1 MSFISKY
8 QKFAAALLGLG
19 VLLSY
24 PIGYAQ
30 VNSDSI
36 QGKVV
41 DPSGASM
48 SGSVIKLQLLSTGAE
63 WITQSAQDGTFGF
76 PGAVRGHFRLSVA
89 AAGFTEH
96 RQTVRAGEAG
106 ASSLEIKLQP
116 MVLAQEMVVHG
127 GAVVGPESALDAIPG
142 SVSTLDSALLTQS
155 RVLTIDEALRKATGV
170 FTRAEEGMGLRPNIG
185 IRGLN
190 PTRSTKVL
198 LLEDGMPVSYA
209 PYGDNSSYYH
219 PPVDRFDQIE
229 VVKGSGQVLY
239 GPQTIGGVVNYMTP
253 APPDR
258 SSGFIT
264 LTGGNLNYFNG
275 HARYGTTAGKTGLLF
290 DFMRKQGEGA
300 RENTRF
306 GMNDATAKVLHPL
319 GEKQTLSLK
328 MNYYGEDSNL
338 TYSGLREAEWA
349 ANPWGNPFRNDFL
362 DFKRVGGSAT
372 HTYALKP
379 NAVLTTNFYGQSF
392 ERAWWRQ
399 TSNSNQRPN
408 DASDPL
414 CAGMANLN
422 TTCGNEGRV
431 RSYRTFGL
439 DPNMRTWHS
448 WGNVRSQMDFGFR
461 GHFEHQDRVQMN
473 GDTPVSRDGRLVE
486 NNLRTADAWSGY
498 YQNRIQIGK
507 FGISP
512 GLRVENVSYLRT
524 NRLLGVTGTT
534 NLTQWI
540 PGLGVSYSPTAG
552 TTIFGGVHRGF
563 SPPRAEDIINN
574 TTGGTVELE
583 PEMSWNYEL
592 GLRTRLDRRASLE
605 ATFFRMDFENQIVPA
620 SVAGGIG
627 ATLTSAGRTLHQ
639 GAEFAGRTDFR
650 SVFGT
655 RHSLWL
661 RGAYTWIP
669 VSEYAGQRFSSIGT
683 FRNVLVTGNRLPYAP
698 RNLLNAMLGYSH
710 TSGLNAMIE
719 SVHTGRQFG
728 DDLNSINPTPDGQR
742 GAIPGNFV
750 WNATVNYPVEQWRTT
765 FFVAAKNIGDRLYI
779 VDRTRGLLPG
789 MPRLVQVG
797 VRFSF

>member
-1 MSFISKY
+1 M
-8 QKFAAALLGLG
+8 
-19 VLLSY
+19 
-24 PIGYAQ
+24 
-30 VNSDSI
+30 I
-36 QGKVV
+36 QGRVI
-41 DPSGASM
+41 DSSGAAV
-48 SGSVIKLQLLSTGAE
+48 SGSLIKLQLMSTGTE
-63 WITQSAQDGTFGF
+63 FIINSAADGTFGF
-76 PGAVRGHFRLSVA
+76 PGAVRGEYRLSVT

-96 RQTVRAGEAG
+96 RQTVRAGLPESTAI
-106 ASSLEIKLQP
+106 EIQLQP
-116 MVLAQEMVVHG
+116 MALAQEMVVHG

-142 SVSTLDSALLTQS
+142 SVSMLDSSLLTQS
-155 RVLTIDEALRKATGV
+155 RILTIDEALRKATGV

-198 LLEDGMPVSYA
+198 LLEDGLPVSYA

-219 PPVDRFDQIE
+219 PPVDRFEQIE

-239 GPQTIGGVVNYMTP
+239 GPQTIGGVINYMTP

-264 LTGGNLNYFNG
+264 LTGGNLDYLNG
-275 HARYGTTAGKTGLLF
+275 HTRYGTTLGKTGLLF

-306 GMNDATAKVLHPL
+306 GMNDATAKVLHSL
-319 GEKQTLSLK
+319 TDRQTLSLK
-328 MNYYGEDSNL
+328 LNYYGEDSNL

-349 ANPWGNPFRNDFL
+349 LNPRGNPFRNDFV
-362 DFKRVGGSAT
+362 DFRRVGGSAT
-372 HTYALKP
+372 HTYALSP

-392 ERAWWRQ
+392 DREWWRQ
-399 TSNSNQRPN
+399 SSNSGQRPN

-414 CAGMANLN
+414 CGGMANLN
-422 TTCGNEGRV
+422 TTCGNEGRL
-431 RSYRTFGL
+431 RYYRTYGF
-439 DPNMRTWHS
+439 DPNVRTWHS
-448 WGNVRSQMDFGFR
+448 WGRVRSQMDFGFR
-461 GHFEHQDRVQMN
+461 GHFENQDRVQRN
-473 GDTPVSRDGRLVE
+473 GDTPMARDGRMVE

-534 NLTQWI
+534 SLTQWI

-574 TTGGTVELE
+574 ITGGTVELD
-583 PEMSWNYEL
+583 PEMSWNYEF
-592 GLRTRLDRRASLE
+592 GVRTRVDRRASLE
-605 ATFFRMDFENQIVPA
+605 ATFFRLDFENQIIPA

-627 ATLTSAGRTLHQ
+627 ATLTSAGRTVHQ

-650 SVFGT
+650 SVFGS

-669 VSEYAGQRFSSIGT
+669 VSEFAGRRFSSIGG
-683 FRNVLVTGNRLPYAP
+683 FRDFLVTGNRLPYAP
-698 RNLLNAMLGYSH
+698 RNLLNSMLGYSH
-710 TSGLNAMIE
+710 TSGVNAMVE
-719 SVHTGRQFG
+719 GVFTGGQFG
-728 DDLNSINPTPDGQR
+728 DDLNTVNATPDGQR
-742 GAIPGNFV
+742 GAIPNNFI

-765 FFVAAKNIGDRLYI
+765 FFVTAKNIGDRLYI

-789 MPRLVQVG
+789 MPRLIQAG
-797 VRFSF
+797 IRFSF

>member
-1 MSFISKY
+1 MATRIHT
-8 QKFAAALLGLG
+8 QRIAAALLGLG
-19 VLLSY
+19 FWLTY
-24 PIGYAQ
+24 PIVNAQ
-30 VNSDSI
+30 VDS
-36 QGKVV
+36 QAVRGRVV
-41 DPSGASM
+41 DSSGASV
-48 SGSVIKLQLLSTGAE
+48 SGALIKLQLISTGTELIAN
-63 WITQSAQDGTFGF
+63 SATDGTFGF
-76 PGAVRGHFRLSVA
+76 AGAVRGEYRLSVA

-96 RQTVRAGEAG
+96 RQTVRAGLPEAT
-106 ASSLEIKLQP
+106 ALEIQLQP
-116 MVLAQEMVVHG
+116 MALAQEMIVHG
-127 GAVVGPESALDAIPG
+127 GAVVGPESALEAIPG
-142 SVSTLDSALLTQS
+142 AVSVLDSALLTQA
-155 RVLTIDEALRKATGV
+155 RLLTVDEALRKASGV
-170 FTRAEEGMGLRPNIG
+170 FTRGEEGMGLRPNIG

-198 LLEDGMPVSYA
+198 LLEDGIPVSYA
-209 PYGDNSSYYH
+209 PYGDNSTYYH
-219 PPVDRFDQIE
+219 PPVDRFEQIE

-239 GPQTIGGVVNYMTP
+239 GPQTVGGVINYMTS

-264 LTGGNLNYFNG
+264 LMGGNLNYFNG
-275 HARYGTTAGKTGLLF
+275 HARYGTTVGKTGLLF
-290 DFMRKQGEGA
+290 DYMRKQGEAA

-306 GMNDATAKVLHPL
+306 GMNDATAKVLRSL
-319 GEKQTLSLK
+319 TDRQTLSLK

-349 ANPWGNPFRNDFL
+349 LNPYGNPFRNDFL
-362 DFKRVGGSAT
+362 DFKRAGGSAT
-372 HTYALKP
+372 HTYAFSP

-392 ERAWWRQ
+392 ERDWWRQ
-399 TSNSNQRPN
+399 SSNSGQRPN
-408 DASDPL
+408 AASNPA
-414 CAGMANLN
+414 CGGMANLN

-431 RSYRTFGL
+431 RSYRTIGF
-439 DPNMRTWHS
+439 DPNVRTWHS

-461 GHFEHQDRVQMN
+461 GHFEHQDRLQKN
-473 GDTPVSRDGRLVE
+473 GDSPMARDGRLVE

-534 NLTQWI
+534 SLTQWI

-552 TTIFGGVHRGF
+552 TTVFGGVHRGF

-574 TTGGTVELE
+574 TTGGTVELD

-592 GLRTRLDRRASLE
+592 GVRTRIDRRASLE
-605 ATFFRMDFENQIVPA
+605 ATFFRLDFQNQIIPA

-627 ATLTSAGRTLHQ
+627 ATLTSAGRTTHQ

-650 SVFGT
+650 SVFGS

-661 RGAYTWIP
+661 RGAYTFIP
-669 VSEYAGQRFSSIGT
+669 VSEFAGQRFSNIGG
-683 FRNVLVTGNRLPYAP
+683 FGGVLVTGNRLPYAP
-698 RNLLNAMLGYSH
+698 RNLLNSMLGYSH
-710 TSGLNAMIE
+710 SSGVNALVE
-719 SVHTGRQFG
+719 GVYTGGQFG
-728 DDLNSINPTPDGQR
+728 DDLNSINPTADGQR
-742 GAIPGNFV
+742 GGIPSNFI
-750 WNATVNYPVEQWRTT
+750 WNATFNYPVEQWRTT
-765 FFVAAKNIGDRLYI
+765 FFVTAKNIGDRIYI

-789 MPRLVQVG
+789 MPRLVQAG
-797 VRFSF
+797 IRFSF